1 MKRLLQNVLFIPL
14 VASLSFAFVA
24 PAMAQDDESEVEGGE
39 VEDPDTAA
47 EADADT
53 PVEAKAAV
61 AADDDAPFSRVSDDE
76 ETIYAVQRKAFLVK
90 GKFELSPL
98 LSASFSDRFVQT
110 FAPAASVTYHLGE
123 TFGLELYGAYF
134 FPSESALTKDI
145 LNNFSL
151 RSDTAKL
158 TQMLWT
164 VGFGV
169 QWSPIYGKVNVF
181 GSTLGNFAFYLG
193 LGVGLGQTRVQCDAG
208 MALDPNRGFNP
219 PTCPLIPVDA
229 DATTVVYEP
238 ATLRPMGA
246 LSGGV
251 RFNFSSRFAL
261 KFEVKN
267 YLFAARVYRPDVNE
281 NDKLADAIRTNVYAQ
296 VGVSF
301 LFGGEDD

>member
-1 MKRLLQNVLFIPL
+1 MKRLSIQAPIISAFTALSLLATP
-14 VASLSFAFVA
+14 VAF
-24 PAMAQDDESEVEGGE
+24 AQDEEGEAETTEEVAAEPAAE
-39 VEDPDTAA
+39 EKAPVTAA
-47 EADADT
+47 
-53 PVEAKAAV
+53 VKK
-61 AADDDAPFSRVSDDE
+61 DDDAPFSRVADNE

-90 GKFELSPL
+90 NKFELSPL
-98 LSASFSDRFVQT
+98 LAASFSDRFVQT
-110 FAPAASVTYHLGE
+110 FAIAGSVTYHLAE
-123 TFGLELYGAYF
+123 TFGLEFYGGYF

-164 VGFGV
+164 VGLGV